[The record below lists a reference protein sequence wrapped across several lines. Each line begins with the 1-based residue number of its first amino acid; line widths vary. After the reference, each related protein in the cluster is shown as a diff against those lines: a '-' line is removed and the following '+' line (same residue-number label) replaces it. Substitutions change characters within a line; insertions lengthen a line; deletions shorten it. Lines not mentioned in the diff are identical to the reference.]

1 MFHYRSLLPIAS
13 SSSRMMRFAP
23 IWRRENTE
31 CDRTLSNETQ
41 IQSATFGVESA
52 TIGSLQKIAM
62 DPVISKL
69 LDEIPEKPP
78 RSKLEVHADVI
89 ATLRQKRRTYCEIA
103 EFFREHLAIT
113 VSPSTIHDFVR
124 VRRGRGK
131 RNVGSAQ
138 NAVLSDPNAFHR
150 PKASGNLSAADE
162 TARQRIA
169 ALKRRAPAEEPQP
182 LFKYEEDEPLKLYRK
197 PSSAKTD

>member
-124 VRRGRGK
+124 VRRRRGK
-131 RNVGSAQ
+131 RNVASDNQPKTSAPKDVASPPVKGTSP
-138 NAVLSDPNAFHR
+138 NNDDMHRKIAAMKRRTPVEPPRLIFDYDPN
-150 PKASGNLSAADE
+150 
-162 TARQRIA
+162 
-169 ALKRRAPAEEPQP
+169 
-182 LFKYEEDEPLKLYRK
+182 EPLKLRRK
-197 PSSAKTD
+197 PGSGDTD

>member
-1 MFHYRSLLPIAS
+1 MT
-13 SSSRMMRFAP
+13 RFAL
-23 IWRRENTE
+23 IWRRKYTE
-31 CDRTLSNETQ
+31 CDRKLSNETQ
-41 IQSATFGVESA
+41 SQSAFFGIESA

-62 DPVISKL
+62 DPIISKL

-124 VRRGRGK
+124 IRRRRGK
-131 RNVGSAQ
+131 RNV
-138 NAVLSDPNAFHR
+138 
-150 PKASGNLSAADE
+150 ASGNQPKTSSPKDVASPPVKDTSPNNADV
-162 TARQRIA
+162 QRTIA
-169 ALKRRAPAEEPQP
+169 AAKRRTPVEPP
-182 LFKYEEDEPLKLYRK
+182 ELIFDYDPNEPLKLRRK
-197 PSSAKTD
+197 PGSGNTD